1 MARSKVPSVNIFDY
15 FNDELGIIPY
25 DITQFTADQLRI
37 AHSYWTSCHNFSSSQ
52 LARIQYKLKEL
63 KHSREIQFKEIFL
76 RNKVARQS
84 NDVAR
89 YNAQLDRRVVSY
101 DGRLVKLEQHE
112 TIWTSLVK
120 QCDYNKSLCSRD
132 QSYREVE
139 LRTYH
144 ERGGQGR

>member
-1 MARSKVPSVNIFDY
+1 MARSNVPSVNIHDY

-25 DITQFTADQLRI
+25 DITKFTAEQLRG
-37 AHSYWTSCHNFSSSQ
+37 AHSYWTSCHNYSSSQ
-52 LARIQYKLKEL
+52 LARIQYRLKEL
-63 KHSREIQFKEIFL
+63 KRNREIQYKEIFL
-76 RNKVARQS
+76 RNKVRRQS

-89 YNAQLDRRVVSY
+89 YNAELDRRIISY
-101 DGRLVKLEQHE
+101 DNRLNKLEQHE
-112 TIWTSLVK
+112 IVWISLVK